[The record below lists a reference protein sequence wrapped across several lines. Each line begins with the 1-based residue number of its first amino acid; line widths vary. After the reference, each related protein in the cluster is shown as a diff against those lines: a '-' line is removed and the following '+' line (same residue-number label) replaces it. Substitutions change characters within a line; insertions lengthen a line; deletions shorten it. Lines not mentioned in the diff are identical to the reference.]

1 VIDAQRRASCVK
13 ARLHYEL
20 VRIGNA
26 RKWKWRFAF
35 HPRRV
40 FLARVR
46 ELSSNFG
53 AGDRRTLLRMALE
66 KFGALIADRRLL

>member
-1 VIDAQRRASCVK
+1 MRQGAFALRVGKDRQREK
-13 ARLHYEL
+13 MEM
-20 VRIGNA
+20 
-26 RKWKWRFAF
+26 AF
-35 HPRRV
+35 CIPSAPS